1 MRSSHDIDNKVFG
14 KLQYRVLFF
23 TEILGKIDGCFLA
36 VFFSGIGQSVIYT
49 SSIYEND
56 WRAIYKIR

>member
-56 WRAIYKIR
+56 